1 MTEDTKPFT
10 VKDRRHFNAAGEAR
24 DEAAVAEPA
33 AGPAAAPRPE
43 PRPAGPPPGPPHE
56 YPADFA
62 GLLISL
68 GAQAASFLSTEP
80 PELAGAGAF
89 IHLLEVL
96 EDKSAGRRSAE
107 EDHLLES
114 LLFELRMG
122 FVARRRSP
130 PA

>member
-10 VKDRRHFNAAGEAR
+10 VKDRRHFSAAGEAR
-24 DEAAVAEPA
+24 DEAAAPDPASPPPADPRPDQGAEVQPPA
-33 AGPAAAPRPE
+33 A
-43 PRPAGPPPGPPHE
+43 PHE

-80 PELAGAGAF
+80 PQLAGARAF

-96 EDKSAGRRSAE
+96 EDKSAGRRTPE
-107 EDHLLES
+107 EDRLLES

-122 FVARRRSP
+122 FVASRRSSQ
-130 PA
+130 A

>member
-10 VKDRRHFNAAGEAR
+10 VKDRRHFSAEGEAR
-24 DEAAVAEPA
+24 DQEIAPDHASVPATDPQTDQGDEVQPSAA
-33 AGPAAAPRPE
+33 
-43 PRPAGPPPGPPHE
+43 PHE

-80 PELAGAGAF
+80 PQLAGARAF
-89 IHLLEVL
+89 IHLIEVL
-96 EDKSAGRRSAE
+96 EDKSAGRRTPE
-107 EDHLLES
+107 EDRLLES

-122 FVARRRSP
+122 FVASRRSP
-130 PA
+130 QA

>member
-1 MTEDTKPFT
+1 MSEDTKPFT

-24 DEAAVAEPA
+24 DEAAAPEPVSE
-33 AGPAAAPRPE
+33 PAAAPQPQQ
-43 PRPAGPPPGPPHE
+43 GHQVPPSGAPHE

-80 PELAGAGAF
+80 PELVGARAL
-89 IHLLEVL
+89 IHLIEVL
-96 EDKSAGRRSAE
+96 EDKSAGRRTPE
-107 EDHLLES
+107 EDRLLER

-122 FVARRRSP
+122 FVARRRSSE
-130 PA
+130 A